1 MRKYL
6 VPLLLAA
13 ALLAAACGGSAEES
27 QITQGPQETPEPQA
41 RRAQPGDTV
50 SVHYTG
56 TLEDGS
62 QFDSSV
68 GKDPLQFTVG
78 AGNVIAGFDQA
89 VRGLAVG
96 ETRRVVIPPED
107 AYGDYR
113 DDLVVEEDQA
123 DVPSGVDL
131 QVGQQLQSVQPDG
144 RVMIVTVIA
153 VSETTVTLDA
163 NHRLAGKSLT
173 FDIELVEIL

>member
-1 MRKYL
+1 MKKYL

-13 ALLAAACGGSAEES
+13 ALLAAGCGGSEEEP
-27 QITQGPQETPEPQA
+27 QMTQTPQETPDTQEGQQA
-41 RRAQPGDTV
+41 QVGDTV

-68 GKDPLQFTVG
+68 GKQPLQFTIG
-78 AGNVIAGFDQA
+78 TGMVISGFDQA

-107 AYGDYR
+107 AYGK
-113 DDLVVEEDQA
+113 E
-123 DVPSGVDL
+123 G
-131 QVGQQLQSVQPDG
+131 
-144 RVMIVTVIA
+144 
-153 VSETTVTLDA
+153 
-163 NHRLAGKSLT
+163 NHPLAGKSLT
-173 FDIELVEIL
+173 FDIELVEIR

>member
-1 MRKYL
+1 MKKYL

-13 ALLAAACGGSAEES
+13 ALLAAGCGGSEEEP
-27 QITQGPQETPEPQA
+27 QMTQTPQETPEPQVQ
-41 RRAQPGDTV
+41 RAQPGDTV

-68 GKDPLQFTVG
+68 GKQPLQFTIG
-78 AGNVIAGFDQA
+78 TGMVISGFDQA

-107 AYGDYR
+107 AYGK
-113 DDLVVEEDQA
+113 EGSH
-123 DVPSGVDL
+123 P
-131 QVGQQLQSVQPDG
+131 
-144 RVMIVTVIA
+144 
-153 VSETTVTLDA
+153 
-163 NHRLAGKSLT
+163 LAGKSLT
-173 FDIELVEIL
+173 FDIELVEIR